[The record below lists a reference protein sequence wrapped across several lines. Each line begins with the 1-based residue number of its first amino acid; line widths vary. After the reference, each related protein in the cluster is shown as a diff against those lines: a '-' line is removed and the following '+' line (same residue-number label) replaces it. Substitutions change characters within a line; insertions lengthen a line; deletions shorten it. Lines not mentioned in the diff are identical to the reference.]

1 MAYLGKG
8 PALVPID
15 ATDIPANS
23 IDASKIIDGVI
34 TVDDI
39 GSAAVGTDELAS
51 NAVTNAKVADDAI
64 GVAELSATGTAS
76 SSTFLRGDNSWIT
89 PDQADITGKLDTAG
103 DTMTGT
109 IVTLGITETEATK
122 TSSFTPDLN
131 VDGTIFDVS
140 GTITITMPAAA
151 AGKSFT
157 VIDSG
162 SGTLSW
168 GGTVQWPSATA
179 PAPSGKTLYE
189 FISDGSNWIGM
200 MAATGIA

>member
-1 MAYLGKG
+1 MAYLGKV

-15 ATDIPANS
+15 ATDIPDNS